1 MKYSELENY
10 RRGIDYALLRQK
22 VVSRPGVSSGFET
35 QEMLA
40 KKLGVDVR
48 TVQRRENAEITV
60 TDEALLALRYV
71 VEKSEQANK
80 EFYALSLEERKE
92 FDKQWV
98 AREFA
103 PPLQGGRP
111 MKRQP

>member
-1 MKYSELENY
+1 MKYSEVENY

-22 VVSRPGVSSGFET
+22 VVSRPGFSSGFET

-40 KKLGVDVR
+40 KKLGGDVR

-60 TDEALLALRYV
+60 SDEALLALRYV
-71 VEKSEQANK
+71 VEKSEQANR
-80 EFYALSLEERKE
+80 EFYALSREERKE

-103 PPLQGGRP
+103 CPSKVAAQ
-111 MKRQP
+111 